1 MKLSRL
7 FLMVFLLPYS
17 VFLGAEPVC
26 SDRDAISAGN
36 DKALSYFGKQGEIF
50 HVARVLKVHHPSRHK
65 EVASYVKVKAKRYSI
80 FTLVDV
86 DCNAR
91 FIKRTR
97 QND

>member
-7 FLMVFLLPYS
+7 FFIFFILPYS
-17 VFLGAEPVC
+17 VFNEAEPVC
-26 SDRDAISAGN
+26 SDRDAISASD

-50 HVARVLKVHHPSRHK
+50 HVARVLKVHNPSRHK
-65 EVASYVKVKAKRYSI
+65 EVVSYVKVRAKRYSI

>member
-1 MKLSRL
+1 MKLSGL
-7 FLMVFLLPYS
+7 FLICFLLPYS
-17 VFLGAEPVC
+17 VVVEAEPVC
-26 SDRDAISAGN
+26 SDRDAISASN

-65 EVASYVKVKAKRYSI
+65 EVASYVKIRAKRYSI

-97 QND
+97 QTN